1 MDQQLDANAD
11 AQGGVQQAETDAYL
25 TGIRASLE
33 EFLYL
38 KPITLSALASQ
49 TKPIT
54 IHVLWRPMEG
64 ENNGSTINTTC
75 LFVVQQLRQQF
86 VPGVQES
93 AAKKLMLSQHI
104 KDNKIVL
111 HKKQAPMVWDI
122 IMEEDALGIKATTN
136 QLALLAL
143 PGVLHFFKAF
153 TKNSPDAD
161 KWAEALTEKINHE
174 LYHWEKTHN
183 DSQVESNAEE
193 RLQNEHNG
201 GDFAVGSV
209 HKPPS
214 ALTMAYRLPKDVMQS
229 NPAFVA
235 QLDDCKKYWVTPVEP
250 RRRWEEAAEE
260 KSYIENKEG
269 NFMRYLGYCYR
280 IKEKPPN
287 LDLYLDWGLF
297 MEFMGYLDERARARG
312 QKEARPG
319 HKNFHVCAAL
329 AAVKFLKHAKS
340 SAREW
345 ADVEL
350 IQDYKQL
357 LCQLETSKKVHY
369 PPLTKSQMPKWVEL
383 PALRDAW
390 RRLEEEVQMWESD
403 DSDTIKHSDMLKRA
417 RIYQKYVVMTFWL
430 GLPPVRSQ
438 ILRDLVISD
447 TPPDGS
453 VDFPNCIY
461 WDDQKQTYTLWTP
474 RQKNSKRGALRQ
486 AFCIALPRS
495 TFVPVLTTFLDKYR
509 PLLQKQVVATQDGGG
524 VTNGAKPGPSA
535 TPLDKHLFLDTKGNG
550 FTKDNFAKFA
560 STMWQVYTG
569 KKMPAKLIRDV
580 VVTDLGERGVAENIW
595 ESYAFMMSHSRQTQ
609 RQVYDKRNHMQR
621 AYLAL
626 GDIADQNG
634 FVQEV
639 DFCTGEPTP
648 NQVGAAVQAARDRE
662 NVGQGKKRSAPGD
675 GTERA
680 ALVEKEVLEPTWD
693 IKDVLERRASKK
705 KRTGGWEVLCQW
717 ENTWEPITNLTP
729 ELKDQAMQL
738 PITYFFPRK

>member
-86 VPGVQES
+86 VPGVLES
-93 AAKKLMLSQHI
+93 AAKKLMLSQRI

-111 HKKQAPMVWDI
+111 HKRQSPIVWDI
-122 IMEEDALGIKATTN
+122 IMEEEALGITAKTN

-143 PGVLHFFKAF
+143 PGVRHFFKAF
-153 TKNSPDAD
+153 TKDAPYAD
-161 KWAEALTEKINHE
+161 KWADDLNEKVNNE
-174 LYHWEKTHN
+174 LYHWHKTHR
-183 DSQVESNAEE
+183 DSQVECSAEE
-193 RLQNEHNG
+193 QPQNESN
-201 GDFAVGSV
+201 VEE
-209 HKPPS
+209 PPS
-214 ALTMAYRLPKDVMQS
+214 AFTMACTLHKDVMQS
-229 NPAFVA
+229 NPAFME
-235 QLDDCKKYWVTPVEP
+235 QLADCKKYWVAPVEP

-260 KSYIENKEG
+260 KSYIENKER

-280 IKEKPPN
+280 MKEKPPN

-297 MEFMGYLDERARARG
+297 MEFMGYLDERVRARG

-383 PALRDAW
+383 PALRAAW
-390 RRLEEEVQMWESD
+390 RRLEEQVQMWESD
-403 DSDTIKHSDMLKRA
+403 DSDTTKHSDMWKRA
-417 RIYQKYVVMTFWL
+417 RIYQQYVVMTFWL

-693 IKDVLERRASKK
+693 IKDVLERRPSKK
-705 KRTGGWEVLCQW
+705 KRTIGWEVLCQW
-717 ENTWEPITNLTP
+717 ENTWEPIANLTP
-729 ELKDQAMQL
+729 ELKGQAMQL
-738 PITYFFPRK
+738 PITYFYPRK